1 VREQLKR
8 EIDMLKDEKNELK
21 GRNKKLI
28 EKLDEV
34 SWQVKE
40 LSLAKE
46 D

>member
-1 VREQLKR
+1 MREQLKR
-8 EIDMLKDEKNELK
+8 EIDLLKDEKNELK
-21 GRNKKLI
+21 GRNKKLV